1 MESSNNDHS
10 ITIAFYN
17 VENLFDTF
25 NDSTTNDDDFL
36 PGSAKRWTKKRYTNK
51 LYKLSSVIKTIGKDD
66 ASQHPVII
74 GLAEVENKRVLSDLV
89 AHDNLS
95 KCNYNFVHFDSS
107 DERGI
112 DVALLYDHTIFK
124 VSHSETFSVYLED
137 EFGNRDYTR
146 DILLVTGKLF
156 NEKISIIINHWSS
169 RREGEQITAS
179 KRLRASGRVNYII
192 EQLKIEDPNAQI
204 IVMGDFNDNP
214 SDESVENMVSTSM
227 LFNPFKTVL
236 SRQKGSLNHSFQ
248 WNLFDQILLST
259 NFLDTSNSKFSF
271 KIADVFNDKWVTQY
285 RGKYKGQPFRTYVG
299 KKYHGGYSDHFPV
312 YIELAVKTDLL
323 K

>member
-1 MESSNNDHS
+1 MERPNKNQS

-25 NDSTTNDDDFL
+25 NDSATNDDDFL
-36 PGSAKRWTKKRYTNK
+36 PGSAKRWTKKRYANK
-51 LYKLSSVIKTIGKDD
+51 LYKLSSVIKKIGDGESAD
-66 ASQHPVII
+66 HPVII
-74 GLAEVENKRVLSDLV
+74 GLAEVENKHVLNDLV
-89 AHDNLS
+89 AHDNLTA
-95 KCNYNFVHFDSS
+95 CNYQYVHFDSS

-112 DVALLYDHTIFK
+112 DVALLYDYTQFQ
-124 VSHSETFSVYLED
+124 VTHSETFSVYLED
-137 EFGNRDYTR
+137 EQGNRDYTR
-146 DILLVTGKLF
+146 DILLVTGMLY
-156 NEKISIIINHWSS
+156 NEKVSFIVNHWSS
-169 RREGEQITAS
+169 RREGEKATES

-192 EQLKIEDPNAQI
+192 ENLKADDPDSQI

-214 SDESVENMVSTSM
+214 SDTSIENMVTHSM

-259 NFLDTSNSKFSF
+259 NFLDSTNTKFSLSH
-271 KIADVFNDKWVTQY
+271 ADVFNDKWVTQY

-312 YIELAVKTDLL
+312 YIQLIVK
-323 K
+323 